1 MNEIKLIG
9 NILAED
15 NDSDEEQF
23 RRFTKT
29 KRHVLLNKDELDQ
42 LIERPTSAP
51 SVYLPFPQVFWP
63 EKEEEYSIPKATNDL
78 AALSINEDPK
88 PAQPSVYGPSLN
100 LGAAEFVPGN
110 FQVSMPP
117 PKRSELA
124 DIRGRIAEMSREQ
137 AGSRYLQQKIE
148 TVLPEDKQLI
158 FEEIYRAGF
167 GLLVDVFG
175 NYVVQKVL
183 EYGNLEQ
190 RRSIANLMSGR
201 VIELSTHM
209 YGCRVVQKALE
220 VVEIDQ
226 KRYLAHEL
234 RGHVEKCV
242 EDQNA
247 NHVVQKCVEVLP
259 YPYMSF
265 IVDDLRMNT
274 IYWAEHAYGCRVVQR
289 IIEFCPKE
297 AIMDMVNA
305 IIRNAVDLSKKNY
318 GNYVIQH
325 ILDKEQAPLKSQLI
339 VSFLGRLY
347 ELSKH
352 KFASNVIEKCL
363 IVGNPEHIRAFAKE
377 LFAPEHVFELMT
389 DKFANFVIQKAL
401 EVSRGEVQNQL
412 ILKVTEH
419 SAALKT
425 FPYGRH
431 VLTCL
436 EKVKKGISN
445 Q

>member
-23 RRFTKT
+23 KRFTTT
-29 KRHVLLNKDELDQ
+29 KRHVLLNKDELEQ

-63 EKEEEYSIPKATNDL
+63 EKEPQYSIQKVTNDL
-78 AALSINEDPK
+78 AGLTVKEDIGKSI
-88 PAQPSVYGPSLN
+88 QSSYGPSLN
-100 LGAAEFVPGN
+100 LAAAEFVPGG
-110 FQVSMPP
+110 FQAIPSP

-124 DIRGRIAEMSREQ
+124 EIRGRVAEMAREQ
-137 AGSRYLQQKIE
+137 AGSRYLQQKME
-148 TVLPEDKQLI
+148 TAIPEDKQMI
-158 FEEIYRAGF
+158 FEEVFRAGF

-183 EYGNLEQ
+183 EFGNLEQ
-190 RRSIANLMSGR
+190 RRAIANLMSGR

-209 YGCRVVQKALE
+209 YGCRVIQKALE
-220 VVEIDQ
+220 VVEVDQ

-247 NHVVQKCVEVLP
+247 NHVVQKCVETLP

-265 IVDDLRMNT
+265 IVDDLRLNT
-274 IYWAEHAYGCRVVQR
+274 IYWTEHPYGCRVIQR

-297 AIMDMVNA
+297 AIMDILNA
-305 IIRNAVDLSKKNY
+305 IIRNAVDISKKNY

-325 ILDKEQAPLKSQLI
+325 ILDKEEASIKSQLI
-339 VSFLGRLY
+339 MAFSGRLY

-363 IVGNPEHIRAFAKE
+363 SAGNPEHIRAFSKE

-389 DKFANFVIQKAL
+389 DKFANFVIQKTL
-401 EVSRGEVQNQL
+401 EMARGELQAQL

-436 EKVKKGISN
+436 EKVKKGII
-445 Q
+445 